1 MSDSPPLFGTA
12 TVMWKRGHILNHLDI
27 ETCRLDSTDSGF
39 TPGTRPPNTKIDL
52 FHAHLLDGCRADLSS
67 SLSGKGRALTAALVT
82 HGTTRLPCKGL
93 SILIGNR
100 HEGIIKGRLDMDD
113 PLDDVLP
120 DFLLSHFSPLIRQF
134 RILVPAAE

>member
-1 MSDSPPLFGTA
+1 MR
-12 TVMWKRGHILNHLDI
+12 KRGHILDHLDI

-39 TPGTRPPNTKIDL
+39 TPGTRPPNTEINL
-52 FHAHLLDGCRADLSS
+52 FHTHLLDGCRAYLSS

-113 PLDDVLP
+113 PLDDILP